1 MLGVSVNCALLGISG
16 QLQDVFPMYTA
27 VGIFLIVA
35 LLEVSLYCK
44 VFTLYI

>member
-16 QLQDVFPMYTA
+16 QLQEVFPGYSA

-35 LLEVSLYCK
+35 FLEVSDSSIDPM
-44 VFTLYI
+44 VV